1 MSEDRIWHLALDGNT
16 HGPFT
21 EAEMADKI
29 KDGQLNAQSY
39 VFKQGMRDWAALNQ
53 VAELNRHLAP
63 SSPAP
68 ETAAPPQPVQQE
80 PVNLQQSAGGVQADS
95 MAAHG
100 SADEPMA
107 TYAPPGQKCHEIDY
121 EIHGHDMQFVNII
134 LDSGETVIAEAGAM
148 MYMTPG
154 IHMET
159 RFSDGSSEGRGFM
172 GKLLDAGKRVV
183 TGESLFIT
191 MFTNQGQ
198 GRQTVAFGAPYPG
211 KIVSID
217 LKAHGGT
224 LICQKDAFLCAAF
237 GTALGIAFTK
247 KIGAGF
253 FGGEGFILQRLDGDG
268 KAFVHAC
275 GTIIEKDLGA
285 GETLRVDT
293 GCLVALEQTVT
304 YDIKFVGN
312 IKSAVFGG
320 EGLFFATLTG
330 PGKIYLQSLPF
341 SRLADRIYKH
351 APSAGG
357 SRKGEGSIL
366 GGLGDLLDGD

>member
-1 MSEDRIWHLALDGNT
+1 MS
-16 HGPFT
+16 
-21 EAEMADKI
+21 MDKI
-29 KDGQLNAQSY
+29 WYTAINGQTQGPVTEEELGRQIRGGQLNAQSY
-39 VFKQGMRDWAALNQ
+39 VFRQGMSDWAILGQ
-53 VAELNRHLAP
+53 LPELQPYLLPPAVD
-63 SSPAP
+63 PAP
-68 ETAAPPQPVQQE
+68 DGDAQPAAPAAEPQPAAPAADPAAGV
-80 PVNLQQSAGGVQADS
+80 PDATNL
-95 MAAHG
+95 
-100 SADEPMA
+100 P

-121 EIHGHDMQFVNII
+121 HVHGDDMQFVDII
-134 LDSGETVIAEAGAM
+134 LDPNETVIAEAGAM
-148 MYMTPG
+148 MYMTSG
-154 IHMET
+154 IQMET
-159 RFSDGSSEGRGFM
+159 RFSDGSNAQRGFM
-172 GKLLDAGKRVV
+172 GKLMDAGKRVI

-211 KIVSID
+211 KIIAVD
-217 LKAHGGT
+217 LKEHGGT

-237 GTALGIAFTK
+237 GTAVGIAFNK

-275 GTIIEKDLGA
+275 GTIIKKELEP

-293 GCLVALEQTVT
+293 GCLVALEQTVN
-304 YDIKFVGN
+304 YDIQFVGN
-312 IKSAVFGG
+312 VKTAIFGG

-330 PGKIYLQSLPF
+330 PGKVYLQSLPF
-341 SRLADRIYKH
+341 SRLADRIYTH

-366 GGLGDLLDGD
+366 GGIGNLLDGD